1 MSKHDIIIR
10 SDFKLAL
17 SNHDRNRKSFNR
29 DKKYVNNILDYF
41 SDDSKK
47 IMSMLDYFTGKINK
61 HEEINLVLEDG
72 HYASK
77 KEYDKRKK
85 YINNQFNNSNVWRL
99 VISPDKE
106 LVENNITWRELE
118 IKLAKEILPK
128 FFKKIGFENPKK
140 MCYQFS
146 LHTNTEHPHFHVSF
160 MEKEPN
166 IIGKNG
172 LLQYRRS
179 GEIPEQTL
187 KYLMNEITLTIERE
201 KHFRPLAKQ
210 ISSDIDELKKYFNPK
225 DKNFVLYDKKNILFE
240 DKILQLGKML
250 YEAAND
256 NNRIKFNSIR
266 NKEIN
271 DLTREIKKDLFN
283 LKNEIS
289 ISKDN
294 YKKSIDAMN
303 KYIIEISKRNNIKK
317 IDLSYT
323 IGKEKYVDNY
333 ILNAIVN
340 YSKNHYVNEKNKVLN
355 ENNILKSIILNVYK
369 KNLKYSK
376 KDIIKNSFNKNYQL
390 SNEII
395 SAIKN
400 INREMDAA
408 AEEFYRT
415 NGKDRFQ

>member
-1 MSKHDIIIR
+1 MSKHDVIIR

-17 SNHDRNRKSFNR
+17 SNHDRNRKNYNR
-29 DKKYVNNILDYF
+29 DRKYVSNILDYF

-47 IMSMLDYFTGKINK
+47 IMNMLDYFTGKINK

-77 KEYDKRKK
+77 KEYDKRKE

-128 FFKKIGFENPKK
+128 FFKKIGFEDSKK

-146 LHTNTEHPHFHVSF
+146 LHTNTDHPHFHISF

-179 GEIPEQTL
+179 GEIPECCL

-201 KHFRPLAKQ
+201 KHFRPLSIQ
-210 ISSDIDELKKYFNPK
+210 ISSDIDELKKYFKPN
-225 DKNFVLYDKKNILFE
+225 DKNFVLYDKNNILFE
-240 DKILQLGKML
+240 DKILRLGKML
-250 YEAAND
+250 YESLNSND
-256 NNRIKFNSIR
+256 NNIKFNSIR
-266 NKEIN
+266 NGEIN
-271 DLTREIKKDLFN
+271 NLTREIKKDLFN
-283 LKNEIS
+283 LKNELS

-294 YKKSIDAMN
+294 YKNSIDAMN
-303 KYIIEISKRNNIKK
+303 KYIIDISKRNNIKK

-323 IGKEKYVDNY
+323 KGKEKYIDNY

-340 YSKNHYVNEKNKVLN
+340 YSKNHYINEKNKILN

-369 KNLKYSK
+369 SNKKYTK
-376 KDIIKNSFNKNYQL
+376 KDIVKNSFNNNYRL
-390 SNEII
+390 SSEVIN
-395 SAIKN
+395 AIKS
-400 INREMDAA
+400 INRQMDAA
-408 AEEFYRT
+408 AEEFYKM
-415 NGKDRFQ
+415 NQIEK